1 LLFKSKDKITK
12 SYDVIIIG
20 SGLAGMTAAN
30 KLAKNGRQVLLLEG
44 HNKLGGFATWFK
56 RKSGNQIFDISLH
69 GFPYGMKKTCRK
81 YWSKEISDAIIKIKG
96 VRFKNPMYDLETD
109 FTREDYTAKLINHF
123 KIEEER
129 VLAFFKFL
137 EEMNFYDPPKLTNG
151 ELFEKFFPGR
161 KDVLRFLLEPIVY
174 ANGSNLEDPAIT
186 YGIVFSNFMSKGVYT
201 FQGGTDEL
209 IGKMKEE
216 LLKND
221 VDIKMH
227 SRVDRILIEN
237 KKAVG
242 VVLKGEE
249 IRSSAVLSNSNLLS
263 TIFKMTGKEHFNPDY
278 IEKAREVRLNT
289 SSCQVYMGMKP
300 GETIPRMKDLIFY
313 SEDAEFSTDLVL
325 SPKVG
330 SQTFSIYYPD
340 ARPHLKNHYAIV
352 SSSNS
357 RYEDWT
363 NLSEKDYIEKKQY
376 LIDKALTALEKVIPG
391 VREKIDFVEAATP
404 LTVEKY
410 TLHQKGASFGTKFE
424 GLDISMNMHK
434 QIDGLFHAGSVGII
448 MSGWLGAANYGVI
461 QAHEIEGYL

>member
-1 LLFKSKDKITK
+1 MLFKSQDKISK

-30 KLAKNGRQVLLLEG
+30 KLAKNGRAVLLLES

-56 RKSGNQIFDISLH
+56 RKGGTQIFDISLH
-69 GFPYGMKKTCRK
+69 GFPFGMKKTCRK

-109 FTREDYTAKLINHF
+109 FTREDYTSKLINHF
-123 KIEEER
+123 KIPEEK
-129 VLAFFKFL
+129 VHAFFKYL

-201 FQGGTDEL
+201 FQGGTDQL
-209 IGKMKEE
+209 IDKMKSE
-216 LLKND
+216 LLKNG

-227 SRVDRILIEN
+227 SRVDKILIEN
-237 KKAVG
+237 GKATG
-242 VVLKGEE
+242 VLLKGDE
-249 IRSSAVLSNSNLLS
+249 IRSKAVLSNSNLLS
-263 TIFKMTGKEHFNPDY
+263 TIFKMTGKEHFGSEY
-278 IEKAREVRLNT
+278 IKRAQKVRLNT
-289 SSCQVYMGMKP
+289 SSCQVYMGMKE
-300 GETIPRMKDLIFY
+300 GETIPRMSDLIFY
-313 SEDAEFSTDLVL
+313 SEDEYFSTDLIL

-340 ARPHLKNHYAIV
+340 CRPHLKNHYAIV

-357 RYEDWT
+357 RYEDWE
-363 NLSEKDYIEKKQY
+363 NLSEEDYKVKKQF
-376 LIDKALTALEKVIPG
+376 LIDRALDSLEKVIPG

-434 QIDGLFHAGSVGII
+434 QVDGLFHTGSVGII

-461 QAHEIEGYL
+461 QAHGIEGYL